1 MELIDGVDL
10 DHYLEQHRGK
20 EALYPALLSIMRDIA
35 YAMDYIHEQNVVHL
49 DLRCA
54 NVMV

>member
-20 EALYPALLSIMRDIA
+20 EAIYPIILSIMRDIA